1 MDEDDE
7 LMIAVQS
14 GNPDA
19 SRRLVEK
26 HERALV
32 SFLFLN
38 TRDWQLA
45 EDLAQDTFL
54 KVFDQSWDYLPIGKF
69 RAWMFR
75 IARNLLIDTVRRRAH
90 DALVRAVQG
99 SRDDKDLLAEVAS
112 QVVSPVENANYYE
125 LTELVDETLK
135 EMPDEQRLTFTLHH
149 YSGLPLAEIATV
161 LDTSV
166 PTTKSRLRL
175 AREKLQERLVAKGLA
190 PREPGSDNK
199 GTEYEKE
206 VESP

>member
-19 SRRLVEK
+19 FRRLVEK

-32 SFLFLN
+32 SFLYLN

-45 EDLAQDTFL
+45 EDLTQDTFL
-54 KVFDQSWDYLPIGKF
+54 RVYDQSWDYLPVGKF

-75 IARNLLIDTVRRRAH
+75 IARNHLIDTVRKRAH
-90 DALVRAVQG
+90 DALVKAVKG
-99 SRDDKDLLAEVAS
+99 IRDERDLLAEVAS
-112 QVVSPVENANYYE
+112 NVVSPTDTANYHE
-125 LTELVDETLK
+125 LADLIDETLRQL
-135 EMPDEQRLTFTLHH
+135 PDEQRLTFTMHH
-149 YSGLPLAEIATV
+149 FSGLPLAEIATV
-161 LDTSV
+161 LDTSI

-175 AREKLQERLVAKGLA
+175 AREKLQERLAERGLA
-190 PREPGSDNK
+190 PREAEA
-199 GTEYEKE
+199 TMEKDSE
-206 VESP
+206 TT